1 MAAAKA
7 TAPDPGAVRDAFA
20 SVDFKVD
27 GVNVT
32 ASDAVFVVEDINESM
47 RKQASLM
54 SWWGKVWATAEA
66 EQIEA
71 DAHYRR
77 WLGQRLTELGTGKDA
92 LSEWKA
98 KAAVESEET
107 FIRMKK
113 AIAQAARNVRI
124 AQTQFASAEK
134 NASLL
139 QSLGA
144 NLREEL
150 AAGRRDTT
158 RARPTSAP
166 ALGADDET
174 EAEAEGEAPVDRDW
188 AQRDG
193 EKPLKVSAVKVEG
206 AKQKMRAAHGSRSK
220 KSTEE

>member
-1 MAAAKA
+1 MAEVKA
-7 TAPDPGAVRDAFA
+7 TAPADPGAVRDAFA

-27 GVNVT
+27 GVKVT
-32 ASDAVFVVEDINESM
+32 ASDAVYVVEDINDSM
-47 RKQASLM
+47 RKQAALM

-77 WLGQRLTELGTGKDA
+77 WLGARLVELGTGKDA

-124 AQTQFASAEK
+124 AQTQFMSAEK

-144 NLREEL
+144 NAREEL

-158 RARPTSAP
+158 RARPTSVTAP
-166 ALGADDET
+166 GADGET
-174 EAEAEGEAPVDRDW
+174 ETETPVD
-188 AQRDG
+188 DG
-193 EKPLKVSAVKVEG
+193 EKPKKVSAEKVEG
-206 AKQKMRAAHGSRSK
+206 AKEKMRAAHGSRSK
-220 KSTEE
+220 SKSTEE